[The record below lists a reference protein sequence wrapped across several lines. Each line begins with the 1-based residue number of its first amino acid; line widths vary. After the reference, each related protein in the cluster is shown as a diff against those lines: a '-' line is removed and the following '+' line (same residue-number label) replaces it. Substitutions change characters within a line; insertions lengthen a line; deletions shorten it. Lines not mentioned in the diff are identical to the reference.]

1 MISLTDIH
9 KVAPAEYSTLFD
21 QEKIYLL
28 VGCLGGLGRGLTQ
41 WMLSRGARHF
51 VFLGR
56 SGSDKPAARDLIQK
70 IQRNGAR
77 AIVVKGDVSKA
88 SDVIKFVESGLSL
101 GKRIGGVVQA
111 SMGLQESL
119 FSNMTSEAWQTAIL
133 PKFKGTWNL
142 HSAVESLDL
151 DFFLIFSSVSGSV
164 GTATESN
171 YCAANAFLDSFTR
184 WRQANGKPASSIGLG
199 NIAEVGYL
207 HENPEIEA
215 LLNRRG
221 IKPLTEKEFLHIVD
235 FALGGASCQLVQ
247 SQHDP
252 HISSLILTGLES
264 VRVQELMEQG
274 FEVTHNAIDDPRAS
288 VLSIGFESHKL
299 PKESHKSEAVE
310 GAEPSV
316 EWLKDVP
323 DDMKQTF
330 KSVAD
335 APSLSS
341 AILHL
346 IQKRFSN
353 LMLIPVERIDA
364 DKTLARY
371 GVDSMIAS
379 EFRSWFWGSFRIDVP
394 FLDLLGSGK
403 SLKALAWFI
412 ADEIKAM

>member
-1 MISLTDIH
+1 MISLTDIY

-21 QEKIYLL
+21 QEKVYLL
-28 VGCLGGLGRGLTQ
+28 VGCLGGLGRSLTQ

-56 SGSDKPAARDLIQK
+56 SGSDKPEASVLIQK
-70 IQRNGAR
+70 IQRNGASS
-77 AIVVKGDVSKA
+77 IVFKGDVSKA
-88 SDVIKFVESGLSL
+88 SDVIKFVEAGLSL

-111 SMGLQESL
+111 SMGLQEAL
-119 FSNMTSEAWQTAIL
+119 FSNMTSEAWQAAIL

-142 HSAVESLDL
+142 HSAVEGLDL
-151 DFFLIFSSVSGSV
+151 EFFLIFSSVSGSV

-184 WRQANGKPASSIGLG
+184 WRRAMGKPATSIGLG

-221 IKPLTEKEFLHIVD
+221 IKPLTQKEFLHIVD
-235 FALGGASCQLVQ
+235 FALGGAGCQLTQ
-247 SQHDP
+247 SQNDSY
-252 HISSLILTGLES
+252 ISSLILTGLES

-274 FEVTHNAIDDPRAS
+274 FEVTHNVIDDPRAS
-288 VLSIGFESHKL
+288 VLSTGFEAHKL
-299 PKESHKSEAVE
+299 PQKSHKHEATE
-310 GAEPSV
+310 SAEPSV

-323 DDMKQTF
+323 GDMKQTF
-330 KSVAD
+330 KSVAN
-335 APSLSS
+335 ASSLVS

-364 DKTLARY
+364 DRTLARY

-379 EFRSWFWGSFRIDVP
+379 EFRSWFWGSFRTDVP

-403 SLKALAWFI
+403 SLKALAEFI
-412 ADEIKAM
+412 AREIKAM